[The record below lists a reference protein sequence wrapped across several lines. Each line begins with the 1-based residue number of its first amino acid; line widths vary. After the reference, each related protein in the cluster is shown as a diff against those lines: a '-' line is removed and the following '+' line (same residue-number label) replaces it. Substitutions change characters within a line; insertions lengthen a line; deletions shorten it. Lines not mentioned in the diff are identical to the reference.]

1 MTIKVLP
8 KSGPHIRL
16 WLPMGAL
23 KLRFVYRILDKKSQ
37 GSFDFKTLG
46 HTMPKIIQGLKKYI
60 RRNGHFNLVEVKS
73 HDGDYV
79 LIRL

>member
-1 MTIKVLP
+1 MTIKVYP
-8 KSGPHIRL
+8 KSGPHIRI

-37 GSFDFKTLG
+37 GLFDFTTFG
-46 HTMPKIIQGLKKYI
+46 NTMPKIIIGLRQFI
-60 RRNGHFNLVEVKS
+60 RQNGHFTLVEVKS